1 MYVLFTR
8 TLKTEYTKSSSLTN
22 DRVPVLCTSTTNNLF
37 YKLYRR
43 RDSYGKQKS
52 RMNRDEHPAFVPML
66 KTVEQM
72 AVVSGIGENRLRQ
85 LMDNGELEFI
95 QNGNRRLISEQ
106 AIWDYYN
113 RAKTPARSVSG
124 GC

>member
-1 MYVLFTR
+1 MARY
-8 TLKTEYTKSSSLTN
+8 S
-22 DRVPVLCTSTTNNLF
+22 
-37 YKLYRR
+37 
-43 RDSYGKQKS
+43 KQKS

-72 AVVSGIGENRLRQ
+72 ALISGIGENKLRQ
-85 LMDNGELEFI
+85 LMADG
-95 QNGNRRLISEQ
+95 GNRRLISEQ

>member
-1 MYVLFTR
+1 MARYA
-8 TLKTEYTKSSSLTN
+8 
-22 DRVPVLCTSTTNNLF
+22 
-37 YKLYRR
+37 
-43 RDSYGKQKS
+43 KQKTPQAV
-52 RMNRDEHPAFVPML
+52 RNPFEPML

-95 QNGNRRLISEQ
+95 QNGNRRLISDQ

-113 RAKTPARSVSG
+113 RAKTPAKAVG
-124 GC
+124 GYCYGNPGTESQKQAKQPRNFNGSTGHCL

>member
-1 MYVLFTR
+1 MKYKMYVLLTR

-43 RDSYGKQKS
+43 RDSYGKICKAKNTASCAKS
-52 RMNRDEHPAFVPML
+52 
-66 KTVEQM
+66 VEQM

-85 LMDNGELEFI
+85 LMNNGELEFI

>member
-1 MYVLFTR
+1 MARY
-8 TLKTEYTKSSSLTN
+8 S
-22 DRVPVLCTSTTNNLF
+22 
-37 YKLYRR
+37 
-43 RDSYGKQKS
+43 KQKS

-72 AVVSGIGENRLRQ
+72 ALISGIGENKL
-85 LMDNGELEFI
+85 
-95 QNGNRRLISEQ
+95 RRLISEQ

>member
-1 MYVLFTR
+1 MLQANTAKCLAWKPGHQNIVVEC
-8 TLKTEYTKSSSLTN
+8 LK
-22 DRVPVLCTSTTNNLF
+22 
-37 YKLYRR
+37 
-43 RDSYGKQKS
+43 
-52 RMNRDEHPAFVPML
+52 
-66 KTVEQM
+66 
-72 AVVSGIGENRLRQ
+72 LRQ
-85 LMDNGELEFI
+85 LMADGELEFI